1 MKPMYVATK
10 CFFYYHKNET
20 SVSSNFSESSIKLRK
35 IITLQKYTNHSY
47 INFNSQMWTSPSSQH
62 WKQYN
67 TSIIIL
73 IAFKIVI
80 EYL

>member
-1 MKPMYVATK
+1 MKPMYLATE

-20 SVSSNFSESSIKLRK
+20 SVSSNFSESSIKLR
-35 IITLQKYTNHSY
+35 ILQKYNNYSY
-47 INFNSQMWTSPSSQH
+47 INFNSQIWTSPSSQH

-80 EYL
+80 EYI

>member
-1 MKPMYVATK
+1 MKPMYVATE

-35 IITLQKYTNHSY
+35 IITLQKYTNYSY

-62 WKQYN
+62 WKHYN

-80 EYL
+80 EYM